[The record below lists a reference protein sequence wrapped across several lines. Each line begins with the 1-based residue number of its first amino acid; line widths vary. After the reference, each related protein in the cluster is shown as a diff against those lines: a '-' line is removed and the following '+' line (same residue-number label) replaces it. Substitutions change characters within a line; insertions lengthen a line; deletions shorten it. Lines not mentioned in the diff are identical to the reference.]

1 MSNTIQFSRTLY
13 LTEAV
18 DAAVAAYAE
27 VAEFEV
33 KSDENDITV
42 QIDADA
48 GYGDKVYHA
57 FCNHV
62 LFESIVRTRQALGGR
77 LA

>member
-1 MSNTIQFSRTLY
+1 VSNTIHFSRSLY

-18 DAAVAAYAE
+18 EAAVAAYSE
-27 VAEFEV
+27 VATFDV
-33 KSDENDITV
+33 QSDESEIAV
-42 QIDADA
+42 QIEADA
-48 GYGDKVYHA
+48 GYGDTVYHA

-77 LA
+77 LT